1 MERTALIVGAS
12 GIIGNN
18 LAQRLLDQGWTVHGL
33 ARHPPTEIAGLK
45 PVAADLLQPESLR
58 SALAGLQPTHV
69 FLATWMRRATEA
81 ENCAVNGAMVRNL
94 LDALA
99 GR

>member
-33 ARHPPTEIAGLK
+33 ARHPPTGIAGLK
-45 PVAADLLQPESLR
+45 PVAADLLQP
-58 SALAGLQPTHV
+58 
-69 FLATWMRRATEA
+69 
-81 ENCAVNGAMVRNL
+81 
-94 LDALA
+94 
-99 GR
+99 